1 MADRNGNE
9 AFLSNIDASIF
20 NDSNTFGRF
29 LVTVSET
36 KKKKKVILISGP
48 TDFGKSRLALELA
61 KRLNDKIV
69 SADSV

>member
-1 MADRNGNE
+1 MKKKKK
-9 AFLSNIDASIF
+9 
-20 NDSNTFGRF
+20 RF